1 MILALF
7 LSVQDGVLL
16 LVLVYV
22 LRVYCIIRS
31 LFCLRRDTVR
41 FSRREHLL
49 TEMPL
54 PGPAASLIVVKG
66 LLSQGGARGIGVGG
80 GVQQQQQLPGEW
92 LLVVSR
98 VDGTIQ
104 RFAARGVDLIE
115 PGTGLSYS
123 CKCAH

>member
-1 MILALF
+1 M
-7 LSVQDGVLL
+7 
-16 LVLVYV
+16 
-22 LRVYCIIRS
+22 
-31 LFCLRRDTVR
+31 VR

-49 TEMPL
+49 TETPL

-80 GVQQQQQLPGEW
+80 EVQQQQLPGEW
-92 LLVVSR
+92 LLVVNR

-123 CKCAH
+123 CKCARRVSANKYLEVLVIWHNFFQGWYNEACQPPRIGSF